1 MTAPTGAAM
10 TETEATRTEE
20 EAATADTAEA
30 RAAGA
35 ATLSATDIAAAL
47 GQPPPTPAQ
56 QRVIE
61 APPGP
66 ALVVA
71 GAGSGKTET
80 MSGRVVWL
88 VANGHVR
95 RDEIL
100 GLTFTRKAA
109 GELAERIAAR
119 LAVIDEFRR
128 RGLLPHLPALVASGA
143 LERIDVAAP
152 GRQREIVRAQVLD
165 ALADRYGTG
174 WDPAAP
180 RAAEELMIRPRVS
193 TYNAFADGI
202 VREHAA
208 RIGRD
213 PDVAMLSQAA
223 SWMLAR
229 EVVMR
234 SDLPELEQI
243 DYALGTVIDAVQR
256 LAGDALD
263 HRADLALA
271 ERIAREQAAA
281 FDPYRGNPDVD
292 KAVTNLLSVPTL
304 TRLVREYIAE
314 KQRRGVLDFA
324 DQVAGAYDIVESA
337 PDVRDELRQQ
347 HRVVLLDEYQDTSV
361 IQTRFLAA
369 LFRDAAVMAVGD
381 PHQSIYGWRGA
392 SADNLYAF
400 AGAFSGDGTA
410 QTYSLMTS
418 WRNDRRILDVAN
430 RVLEPL
436 QRPGLDV
443 PPLDPRPGAG
453 DGTVQVRFP
462 LTVDDEA
469 AEVADWFAERRAE
482 HDRSGAARPHTG
494 AILFRSKK
502 HMQTFAEALAARGIP
517 HRILGLG
524 GLLSTPEV
532 VDVVSTLRVVH
543 DPTAGSALIRLLT
556 GPRFG
561 VGVADM
567 AALYDLG
574 RTIAERDSALMPLP
588 EEIRMRLRSSR
599 GADEAVSI
607 VDAVDVVRAVRD
619 DYRLLERISPEG
631 RARIRAAG
639 EMLERLRRAASQPI
653 PELIRMIEGE
663 LRLDVELAANETRG
677 TARVAAT
684 QLRAFADEVKA
695 FLAADERGTIGSLL
709 AWLDKAESTD
719 ELVPR
724 PEPPEPGVV
733 QLLTIHGSKGL
744 EWDAVAVVRLVVDEL
759 PTRVS
764 DTSGW
769 FGFGVLPF
777 ALRGDRDALPRFEW
791 DPESAMEGETDPVKR
806 HKLAQ
811 ASLSGGATKANP
823 HGGALKR
830 FKDAYRAYQQQEE
843 RRLAYVAVTRAR
855 TDLLLSGSHW
865 AGQKS
870 PRQPSPYLV
879 EALDVLG
886 LDAIAPVD
894 AEENPYDGPGHTLT
908 WPMDPLGARRA
919 AVERA
924 AAEVRAAMASPQP
937 PAPSPEL
944 ERLLAER
951 AARRRGTDAAPPTR
965 VPASRFKDYVTD
977 FQGTLSSIVRP
988 MPERPYRQTR
998 LGTLFH
1004 AWVERRSE
1012 LVGVGTR
1019 PDEALWELDEET
1031 DAGAAADT
1039 ADLARLQEIF
1049 ERSEWGPLRP
1059 IAVELEID
1067 FALDAPRSSSDPAA
1081 PPAGGGSWS
1090 LSEGAGGVRDE
1101 TPAGGG
1107 SWSLS
1112 EGAGGVR
1119 DETPA
1124 GGGSWSL
1131 SEGAGGVRDETPA
1144 GHIIICKLDA
1154 VYRREDRGGRIEIVD
1169 WKTGKA
1175 PRTAAEREERM
1186 LQLALYRLAYHR
1198 RFGVPLEDI
1207 DVALFYVSDDLVI
1220 RDDRVWSEA
1229 ELVQRWRAARAAR

>member
-1 MTAPTGAAM
+1 MTYATEGA
-10 TETEATRTEE
+10 
-20 EAATADTAEA
+20 
-30 RAAGA
+30 G
-35 ATLSATDIAAAL
+35 LSGVDIAAAL
-47 GQPPPTPAQ
+47 GQPSPTAAQ

-61 APPGP
+61 APPEP

-109 GELAERIAAR
+109 GELAERIGTR
-119 LAVIDEFRR
+119 LAVIDEYGR
-128 RGLLPHLPALVASGA
+128 RGLLPHLAEIVRSDALRRVEA
-143 LERIDVAAP
+143 AAP
-152 GRQREIVRAQVLD
+152 GRQREVVRAHVLD
-165 ALADRYGTG
+165 ELAASYGTG
-174 WDPAAP
+174 WNPATP
-180 RAAEELMIRPRVS
+180 RAAEDLMIRPRVS

-229 EVVMR
+229 EVVLR
-234 SDLPELEQI
+234 SDLPALENI
-243 DYALGTVIDAVQR
+243 DFALGTVIDAVQR

-263 HRADLALA
+263 HRVDLDLA
-271 ERIAREQAAA
+271 ERIAHDQAVA
-281 FDPYRGNPDVD
+281 FAPYRANADVE
-292 KAVTNLLSVPTL
+292 KAASNLLSLPVL
-304 TRLVREYIAE
+304 TALVRDYISE
-314 KQRRGVLDFA
+314 KERRGVLDFA
-324 DQVAGAYDIVESA
+324 DQVGGAYDIVESA
-337 PDVRDELRQQ
+337 PDVRAELREQ

-361 IQTRFLAA
+361 IQTRFLAE
-369 LFRDAAVMAVGD
+369 LFRDSAVMAVGD

-400 AGAFSGDGTA
+400 ARTFASTGAA

-418 WRNDRRILDVAN
+418 WRNDRGILDIAN

-443 PPLDPRPGAG
+443 PPLEPRPGAG
-453 DGTVQVRFP
+453 EGTVEVRFP
-462 LTVDDEA
+462 FTVDEEA
-469 AEVADWFAERRAE
+469 AAVAEWFAERRAA
-482 HDRSGAARPHTG
+482 HDARVAGGSHGASPHTG
-494 AILFRSKK
+494 AILFRSKR
-502 HMQTFAEALAARGIP
+502 HMQTFAGALAARGIP

-524 GLLSTPEV
+524 GLLTTPEV

-567 AALYDLG
+567 GALYDLG
-574 RTIAERDSALMPLP
+574 RALSERDTDMAPLP
-588 EEIRMRLRSSR
+588 EEVRARLRSSR

-607 VDAVDVVRAVRD
+607 IDAVDVVRAVRD
-619 DYRLLERISPEG
+619 DYRMLEAITPEG
-631 RARIRAAG
+631 RARIHSAG
-639 EMLERLRRAASQPI
+639 EMLERLRRASSQPI
-653 PELIRMIEGE
+653 PELIRLIEIE
-663 LRLDVELAANETRG
+663 LRLDVELASNETRG
-677 TARVAAT
+677 PARVAAT
-684 QLRAFADEVKA
+684 QLRAFADEVRA

-719 ELVPR
+719 ELMPR

-744 EWDAVAVVRLVVDEL
+744 EWDAVAVVRLVADEL
-759 PTRVS
+759 PSRVS

-769 FGFGVLPF
+769 FGFGVVPF

-791 DPESAMEGETDPVKR
+791 HPEDAMGDEADPAKR
-806 HKLAQ
+806 QKLGQ

-823 HGGALKR
+823 EGGALKR

-855 TDLLLSGSHW
+855 TDLLLSGAHW
-865 AGQKS
+865 AGQKA
-870 PRQPSPYLV
+870 PRTPSPFLV
-879 EALDVLG
+879 EAMEVRG
-886 LDAIAPVD
+886 LAPIEPVD
-894 AEENPYDGPGHTLT
+894 PDENPYEGPGSTLS
-908 WPMDPLGARRA
+908 WPLDPLGARRGAVTAAAA
-919 AVERA
+919 AVDDALRSGEA
-924 AAEVRAAMASPQP
+924 QP
-937 PAPSPEL
+937 SIEL
-944 ERLLAER
+944 VRLLAER
-951 AARRRGTDAAPPTR
+951 AARQRGTDAAPPTR

-977 FQGTLSSIVRP
+977 FSGTLSSIVRP

-1004 AWVERRSE
+1004 AWVEQRSE
-1012 LVGVGTR
+1012 LVGVGSR
-1019 PDEALWELDEET
+1019 VDEALWELDEDEPLS
-1031 DAGAAADT
+1031 DPGFDGT
-1039 ADLARLQEIF
+1039 ADDSVTSADAVDLAALQETF
-1049 ERSEWGPLRP
+1049 ERSEWGRLKPL
-1059 IAVELEID
+1059 AVEIEID
-1067 FALDAPRSSSDPAA
+1067 FALGSGLPGDDAVPQA
-1081 PPAGGGSWS
+1081 
-1090 LSEGAGGVRDE
+1090 
-1101 TPAGGG
+1101 
-1107 SWSLS
+1107 
-1112 EGAGGVR
+1112 
-1119 DETPA
+1119 
-1124 GGGSWSL
+1124 
-1131 SEGAGGVRDETPA
+1131 
-1144 GHIIICKLDA
+1144 HIVICKLDA

-1175 PRTAAEREERM
+1175 PRTAQERDERM

-1198 RFGVPLEDI
+1198 RFHVPLDEI
-1207 DVALFYVSDDLVI
+1207 DVALYYVADDLVI
-1220 RDDRVWSEA
+1220 RGDRVYSEEELFHRWS
-1229 ELVQRWRAARAAR
+1229 AARAAR

>member
-1 MTAPTGAAM
+1 MTGWEGAY
-10 TETEATRTEE
+10 
-20 EAATADTAEA
+20 
-30 RAAGA
+30 GI
-35 ATLSATDIAAAL
+35 SATDVAAAL
-47 GQPPPTPAQ
+47 GQPSPTAAQ

-61 APPGP
+61 APPEP

-109 GELAERIAAR
+109 GELAERIGAR
-119 LAVIDEFRR
+119 LALIDEYGR
-128 RGLLPHLPALVASGA
+128 RGLLPHLPEIVRSGA
-143 LERIDVAAP
+143 LRRVDDAAA
-152 GRQREIVRAQVLD
+152 GRQRDVVRAHVLD
-165 ALADRYGTG
+165 ELAATHGTG
-174 WDPAAP
+174 WNPAAA
-180 RAAEELMIRPRVS
+180 RSAEDLMIRPRVS

-223 SWMLAR
+223 SWILAR
-229 EVVMR
+229 EVVLR
-234 SDLPELEQI
+234 SDLPELEGI

-263 HRADLALA
+263 HRVDLDRA
-271 ERIAREQAAA
+271 ERIAREQARA
-281 FDPYRGNPDVD
+281 FEPYRGNGDVE
-292 KAVTNLLSVPTL
+292 KAATNLLSLPTI
-304 TRLVREYIAE
+304 THLVRDYIAE

-324 DQVAGAYDIVESA
+324 DQVGGAYDIVESA
-337 PDVRDELRQQ
+337 PDVRAELREL

-361 IQTRFLAA
+361 IQTKFLAE

-400 AGAFSGDGTA
+400 SRSFSSQGEA

-418 WRNDRRILDVAN
+418 WRNDRRILDIAN
-430 RVLEPL
+430 SVLTPL
-436 QRPGLDV
+436 QRPELDV
-443 PPLDPRPGAG
+443 PPLDPRPGADAG
-453 DGTVQVRFP
+453 AVTVRYPF
-462 LTVDDEA
+462 TVDDEA
-469 AEVADWFAERRAE
+469 SDVAEWFAERRAA
-482 HDRSGAARPHTG
+482 HDADPTRTRPHTG
-494 AILFRSKK
+494 AILFRSKR
-502 HMQTFAEALAARGIP
+502 HMQTFAAALAARGIP

-524 GLLSTPEV
+524 GLLATPEV
-532 VDVVSTLRVVH
+532 VDVVSVLRVVH

-574 RTIAERDSALMPLP
+574 RTLAERDTAMMPLP
-588 EEIRMRLRSSR
+588 DEVRARLRSSR

-619 DYRLLERISPEG
+619 DYRMLEAITPDG
-631 RARIRAAG
+631 RQRIRAAG
-639 EMLERLRRAASQPI
+639 EMLERLRRASSQPI
-653 PELIRMIEGE
+653 PELIRLIELE
-663 LRLDVELAANETRG
+663 LRLDIELAANETRG
-677 TARVAAT
+677 PARIAAT
-684 QLRAFADEVKA
+684 QLRAFSDEVRA
-695 FLAADERGTIGSLL
+695 FLAADDRGTIGSLL
-709 AWLDKAESTD
+709 AWLAKAESTD
-719 ELVPR
+719 ELMPR

-759 PTRVS
+759 PGRVS

-769 FGFGVLPF
+769 FGFGVVPF
-777 ALRGDRDALPRFEW
+777 ALRGDRDALPTFTW
-791 DPESAMEGETDPVKR
+791 DPESAMEGESDPKKR
-806 HKLAQ
+806 QALAQ
-811 ASLSGGATKANP
+811 SSLSGGVTKANP
-823 HGGALKR
+823 QGGALKR
-830 FKDAYRAYQQQEE
+830 FKDDYRHYQQQEE

-870 PRQPSPYLV
+870 PRMPSPYLV
-879 EALDVLG
+879 EAMEVLG
-886 LDAIAPVD
+886 LEAIEPVD
-894 AEENPYDGPGHTLT
+894 PDENPYDGPGSTLS
-908 WPMDPLGARRA
+908 WPLDPLGGRRA
-919 AVERA
+919 VVTA
-924 AAEVRAAMASPQP
+924 AAEAVRSAATRGEGLE
-937 PAPSPEL
+937 PSPEL
-944 ERLLAER
+944 ARLLAER
-951 AARRRGTDAAPPTR
+951 AARLRGADAVAPTR

-977 FQGTLSSIVRP
+977 FSGTLSSIVRP

-1012 LVGVGTR
+1012 LVGVGSR
-1019 PDEALWELDEET
+1019 VDEALWELDEDESSAAVP
-1031 DAGAAADT
+1031 DAFSGEPSVTASDDAA
-1039 ADLARLQEIF
+1039 LAALQSTF
-1049 ERSEWGPLRP
+1049 ERSEWGPLLP
-1059 IAVELEID
+1059 IAVEIEID
-1067 FALDAPRSSSDPAA
+1067 FALGRGIRGVEADP
-1081 PPAGGGSWS
+1081 
-1090 LSEGAGGVRDE
+1090 EHRE
-1101 TPAGGG
+1101 
-1107 SWSLS
+1107 
-1112 EGAGGVR
+1112 
-1119 DETPA
+1119 
-1124 GGGSWSL
+1124 
-1131 SEGAGGVRDETPA
+1131 
-1144 GHIIICKLDA
+1144 HIVICKLDA

-1175 PRTAAEREERM
+1175 PKTAQEREERM

-1198 RFGVPLEDI
+1198 RFDVPLEEI
-1207 DVALFYVSDDLVI
+1207 DVALYYVGDDLII
-1220 RDDRVWSEA
+1220 RDDRIYSEE
-1229 ELVQRWRAARAAR
+1229 ELFQRWSAARAAR

>member
-1 MTAPTGAAM
+1 MTGWEGTYGI
-10 TETEATRTEE
+10 
-20 EAATADTAEA
+20 
-30 RAAGA
+30 
-35 ATLSATDIAAAL
+35 SATDVAAAL
-47 GQPPPTPAQ
+47 GQPSPTPAQ

-61 APPGP
+61 APPEP

-109 GELAERIAAR
+109 GELAERIGAR
-119 LAVIDEFRR
+119 LALIDEYGR
-128 RGLLPHLPALVASGA
+128 RGLLPHLSEIVRSGA
-143 LERIDVAAP
+143 LRRVDDAAP
-152 GRQREIVRAQVLD
+152 GRQRDVVRTQVLD
-165 ALADRYGTG
+165 ELAAARGTG
-174 WDPAAP
+174 WNPAAA
-180 RAAEELMIRPRVS
+180 RSAEDLMIRPRVS

-223 SWMLAR
+223 SWILAR
-229 EVVMR
+229 EVVLR
-234 SDLPELEQI
+234 SDLPELEGI

-263 HRADLALA
+263 HRVDLDRA
-271 ERIAREQAAA
+271 ERIARDQALA
-281 FDPYRGNPDVD
+281 FEPYRSNGDVE
-292 KAVTNLLSVPTL
+292 KAATNLLSLPTI
-304 TRLVREYIAE
+304 THLVRDYIAE

-324 DQVAGAYDIVESA
+324 DQVGGAYDIVESA
-337 PDVRDELRQQ
+337 PDVRAELREL

-361 IQTRFLAA
+361 IQTKFLAE

-400 AGAFSGDGTA
+400 SRSFSSRGDA

-418 WRNDRRILDVAN
+418 WRNDRSILDIAN
-430 RVLEPL
+430 SVLAPL
-436 QRPGLDV
+436 QRPELDV
-443 PPLDPRPGAG
+443 PPLDPRPGADAG
-453 DGTVQVRFP
+453 AVTVRYPF
-462 LTVDDEA
+462 TVDDEA
-469 AEVADWFAERRAE
+469 SDVAEWFAERRAE
-482 HDRSGAARPHTG
+482 HDADPGRARPHTG
-494 AILFRSKK
+494 AILFRSKR
-502 HMQTFAEALAARGIP
+502 HMQTFAAALAARGIP

-524 GLLSTPEV
+524 GLLATPEV
-532 VDVVSTLRVVH
+532 VDVVSVLRVVH

-574 RTIAERDSALMPLP
+574 RTLAERDTAMMPLP
-588 EEIRMRLRSSR
+588 EEVRARLRSSR

-619 DYRLLERISPEG
+619 DYRMLEGITPQG
-631 RARIRAAG
+631 RQRIRAAG
-639 EMLERLRRAASQPI
+639 EMLERLRRASSQPI
-653 PELIRMIEGE
+653 PELIRLIELE
-663 LRLDVELAANETRG
+663 LRLDIELAANETRG
-677 TARVAAT
+677 PARIAAT
-684 QLRAFADEVKA
+684 QLRAFSDEVRA
-695 FLAADERGTIGSLL
+695 FLAADDRGTIGSLL
-709 AWLDKAESTD
+709 AWLAKAESTD
-719 ELVPR
+719 ELMPR

-759 PTRVS
+759 PGRVS

-769 FGFGVLPF
+769 FGFGVVPF
-777 ALRGDRDALPRFEW
+777 ALRGDRDALPAFRW
-791 DPESAMEGETDPVKR
+791 DPESAMEGESDPKKR
-806 HKLAQ
+806 QALAQ
-811 ASLSGGATKANP
+811 SSLSGGVTKANP

-830 FKDAYRAYQQQEE
+830 FKDEYRQYQQQEE

-870 PRQPSPYLV
+870 PRMPSPYLV
-879 EALDVLG
+879 EAIEVLG
-886 LDAIAPVD
+886 LDAIEPVD
-894 AEENPYDGPGHTLT
+894 AAENPYDGPGSTLS
-908 WPMDPLGARRA
+908 WPLDPLGGRRR
-919 AVERA
+919 VVTA
-924 AAEVRAAMASPQP
+924 AAEAVRSAAMHADVLE
-937 PAPSPEL
+937 PSPEL
-944 ERLLAER
+944 ARLLAER
-951 AARRRGTDAAPPTR
+951 AARLRGADAVAPTR

-977 FQGTLSSIVRP
+977 FSGTLSSIVRP

-1012 LVGVGTR
+1012 LVGVGSR
-1019 PDEALWELDEET
+1019 VDEALWELDEDESLSGAP
-1031 DAGAAADT
+1031 DAFSGEPSVTASDE
-1039 ADLARLQEIF
+1039 ADLAALQETF
-1049 ERSEWGPLRP
+1049 ERSEWGPLLP
-1059 IAVELEID
+1059 IAVEIEID
-1067 FALDAPRSSSDPAA
+1067 FALGAGIADIESDPDRRA
-1081 PPAGGGSWS
+1081 
-1090 LSEGAGGVRDE
+1090 
-1101 TPAGGG
+1101 
-1107 SWSLS
+1107 
-1112 EGAGGVR
+1112 
-1119 DETPA
+1119 
-1124 GGGSWSL
+1124 
-1131 SEGAGGVRDETPA
+1131 
-1144 GHIIICKLDA
+1144 HIVICKLDA
-1154 VYRREDRGGRIEIVD
+1154 VYRRADRGGRIEIVD

-1175 PRTAAEREERM
+1175 PKTAQEREERM

-1198 RFGVPLEDI
+1198 RFDVPLDEI
-1207 DVALFYVSDDLVI
+1207 DVALYYVGDDLVI
-1220 RDDRVWSEA
+1220 RDDRIYSEE
-1229 ELVQRWRAARAAR
+1229 ELFQRWSAARAAR

>member
-1 MTAPTGAAM
+1 MTDLGPTKVTM
-10 TETEATRTEE
+10 TDASTI
-20 EAATADTAEA
+20 
-30 RAAGA
+30 GWPGSFGI
-35 ATLSATDIAAAL
+35 SATDVSAAL
-47 GQPPPTPAQ
+47 GQPSPTPAQ

-61 APPGP
+61 APPTP

-109 GELAERIAAR
+109 GELAERIGAR
-119 LAVIDEFRR
+119 LAVIDEYGR
-128 RGLLPHLPALVASGA
+128 RGLLPVLPEIVRSGA
-143 LERIDVAAP
+143 LRRIDDAAP
-152 GRQREIVRAQVLD
+152 GRQRELVRSHVLD
-165 ALADRYGTG
+165 ELAVIHATG
-174 WDPAAP
+174 WDPTTP
-180 RAAEELMIRPRVS
+180 RAAEEMMIRPRVS

-229 EVVMR
+229 EVVLR
-234 SDLPELEQI
+234 SDLPELESI

-263 HRADLALA
+263 HRVDLDLA
-271 ERIAREQAAA
+271 ERIALEQARA
-281 FDPYRGNPDVD
+281 FEPYRGNADVE
-292 KAVTNLLSVPTL
+292 KAATNLLGLPTI
-304 TRLVREYIAE
+304 TQLVREYMRE
-314 KQRRGVLDFA
+314 KERRGVLDFA
-324 DQVAGAYDIVESA
+324 DQVGGAYDIVESA
-337 PDVRDELRQQ
+337 PDVRAELREQ

-361 IQTRFLAA
+361 IQTRFLAE
-369 LFRDAAVMAVGD
+369 LFHDTAVMAVGD

-400 AGAFSGDGTA
+400 SGAFAREGSA

-418 WRNDRRILDVAN
+418 WRNDSRILDIAN

-453 DGTVQVRFP
+453 EGAVEIRYPF
-462 LTVDDEA
+462 TVDDEA
-469 AEVADWFAERRAE
+469 DEVAEWFLERRAE
-482 HDRSGAARPHTG
+482 HDAAPGTTRPHTG
-494 AILFRSKK
+494 ALLFRSKR
-502 HMQTFAEALAARGIP
+502 HMQTFAAALAARGIP

-524 GLLSTPEV
+524 GLLATPEV
-532 VDVVSTLRVVH
+532 VDVVSVLRVVH

-574 RTIAERDSALMPLP
+574 RTLAERDTSMMPLP
-588 EEIRMRLRSSR
+588 EEVRVRLRSSR

-619 DYRLLERISPEG
+619 DYRLLEGITPDG
-631 RARIRAAG
+631 RRRIRAAG

-653 PELIRMIEGE
+653 PELIRLIELE
-663 LRLDVELAANETRG
+663 LRLDIELASNETRG
-677 TARVAAT
+677 PARVAAT
-684 QLRAFADEVKA
+684 QLRAFSDEVRA
-695 FLAADERGTIGSLL
+695 FLSADERGTIGSLL

-719 ELVPR
+719 ELMPR

-759 PTRVS
+759 PGRVS

-769 FGFGVLPF
+769 FGFGVVPF
-777 ALRGDRDALPRFEW
+777 ALRGDRDALPTFQW
-791 DPESAMEGETDPVKR
+791 DPVDAMGDESDPKKR
-806 HKLAQ
+806 QALAQ
-811 ASLSGGATKANP
+811 SSLSGGVTKANP
-823 HGGALKR
+823 QGGALRR
-830 FKDAYRAYQQQEE
+830 FKDAYRQYQQQEE
-843 RRLAYVAVTRAR
+843 RRLAYVAITRAR

-865 AGQKS
+865 AGQKA
-870 PRQPSPYLV
+870 PRSPSPFLV
-879 EALDVLG
+879 EAIDVLA
-886 LDAIAPVD
+886 LDDIVAVD
-894 AEENPYDGPGHTLT
+894 PDENPYDGPGTTLT
-908 WPMDPLGARRA
+908 WPLDPLGARRES
-919 AVERA
+919 VLRA
-924 AAEVRAAMASPQP
+924 AESFEAAAARSD
-937 PAPSPEL
+937 ALEPSPEL
-944 ERLLAER
+944 RRLLAER
-951 AARRRGTDAAPPTR
+951 AARLRGADAAPPTR

-977 FQGTLSSIVRP
+977 FSGTLSSIVRP

-1004 AWVERRSE
+1004 AWVEQRSD
-1012 LVGVGTR
+1012 LVGTGMRV
-1019 PDEALWELDEET
+1019 DEALWELDADEPSDAEFVT
-1031 DAGAAADT
+1031 DPSATSADEQ
-1039 ADLARLQEIF
+1039 DLAALQRTF
-1049 ERSEWGPLRP
+1049 ERSEWGTRTP
-1059 IAVELEID
+1059 IAVEIEID
-1067 FALDAPRSSSDPAA
+1067 FALGSGLADRS
-1081 PPAGGGSWS
+1081 G
-1090 LSEGAGGVRDE
+1090 E
-1101 TPAGGG
+1101 
-1107 SWSLS
+1107 
-1112 EGAGGVR
+1112 
-1119 DETPA
+1119 
-1124 GGGSWSL
+1124 
-1131 SEGAGGVRDETPA
+1131 
-1144 GHIIICKLDA
+1144 HIVICKLDA

-1175 PRTAAEREERM
+1175 PRTAQEREDRM

-1198 RFGVPLEDI
+1198 RFEVPLEEI
-1207 DVALFYVSDDLVI
+1207 DVALYYVADDLVI
-1220 RDDRVWSEA
+1220 RGDRVYSEE
-1229 ELVQRWRAARAAR
+1229 ELFQRWSAARAAR